1 MRVGMGSIH
10 GLGQD
15 CPYGVDSNGNCL
27 MGPPTQAQS
36 SDIPLSTIPYE
47 ATGVSP
53 TPGTD
58 TGVTSGG
65 GYQQVYSGESASY
78 TSNYTP
84 NTGLLIG
91 VAAVAVI
98 GLVLLGMKR

>member
-27 MGPPTQAQS
+27 IGPPTQAQS
-36 SDIPLSTIPYE
+36 SDIPLSTIPLE
-47 ATGVSP
+47 ATGVTTS
-53 TPGTD
+53 TGSD
-58 TGVTSGG
+58 AGVTSSG
-65 GYQQVYSGESASY
+65 GYQQIYSGESANY
-78 TSNYTP
+78 TSNYTA

-91 VAAVAVI
+91 VAAVAVL